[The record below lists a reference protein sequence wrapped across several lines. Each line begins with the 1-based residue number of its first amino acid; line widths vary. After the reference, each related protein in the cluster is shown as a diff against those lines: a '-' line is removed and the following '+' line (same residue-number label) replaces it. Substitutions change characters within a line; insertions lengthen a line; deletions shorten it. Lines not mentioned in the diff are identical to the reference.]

1 MTVRLPSKAVSGAVV
16 AKWAALV
23 LAWASVSPA
32 WSLTL
37 GALSVRSMAGQPLQA
52 SIEVLRITPEEAA
65 TLQLRLASE
74 DTYRSIGAERDP
86 ALQTTRLTL
95 EPVTA
100 GTPGSGYVISVV
112 TAQPV
117 SSTFVDLIVEA
128 RSSEG
133 RISRE
138 YTVLLKG
145 TSPQTA
151 STASAASPTAPA
163 KSPAATAPASPR
175 AAAAS
180 DGKRPSHR
188 TIRTEEG
195 ETLFAIARREKPDG
209 VTLQQMVDALYH
221 GNPRAFRAGDKG
233 RLLAGSTL
241 TIPTTANAI
250 REAASPPPPPQP
262 APKSPAVA
270 PALAPAST
278 PAVAASSASV
288 STSVPTSASSVPAA
302 SVAAVSPAV
311 IAPSA
316 PASSLAPASA
326 PRASTPLAAANSR
339 GNADVWSSA
348 WLMPAAALVLGLLLG
363 MAVWAAWTTWRRARR
378 ADG

>member
-1 MTVRLPSKAVSGAVV
+1 
-16 AKWAALV
+16 
-23 LAWASVSPA
+23 
-32 WSLTL
+32 
-37 GALSVRSMAGQPLQA
+37 
-52 SIEVLRITPEEAA
+52 
-65 TLQLRLASE
+65 
-74 DTYRSIGAERDP
+74 
-86 ALQTTRLTL
+86 
-95 EPVTA
+95 
-100 GTPGSGYVISVV
+100 VV

>member
-270 PALAPAST
+270 LALAPAST

-326 PRASTPLAAANSR
+326 LRASTPPAAANSR

>member
-1 MTVRLPSKAVSGAVV
+1 MTVRLLSKAVSGAVV

-163 KSPAATAPASPR
+163 KSPAATAPAS
-175 AAAAS
+175 
-180 DGKRPSHR
+180 
-188 TIRTEEG
+188 
-195 ETLFAIARREKPDG
+195 
-209 VTLQQMVDALYH
+209 
-221 GNPRAFRAGDKG
+221 
-233 RLLAGSTL
+233 
-241 TIPTTANAI
+241 
-250 REAASPPPPPQP
+250 
-262 APKSPAVA
+262 
-270 PALAPAST
+270 
-278 PAVAASSASV
+278 
-288 STSVPTSASSVPAA
+288 
-302 SVAAVSPAV
+302 
-311 IAPSA
+311 
-316 PASSLAPASA
+316 
-326 PRASTPLAAANSR
+326 
-339 GNADVWSSA
+339 
-348 WLMPAAALVLGLLLG
+348 
-363 MAVWAAWTTWRRARR
+363 
-378 ADG
+378 